1 MTSGLSK
8 IRIPLQGAYSLHGG
22 AFFQRREKNEIQKL
36 RGNLIIDIKK
46 QRMYQFMVG
55 LNR

>member
-1 MTSGLSK
+1 MTSDLSQ
-8 IRIPLQGAYSLHGG
+8 IRIPLQGAYLLHGD

-46 QRMYQFMVG
+46 QRMYQFKVG